1 MRLQPAAIPSRIA
14 LLALASV
21 LVTGVTGCSTIGGWF
36 SSDQADYKK
45 TPVRAQSLD
54 VPPDLSQL
62 ARDSRYQVQGGV
74 ISAAAAASGPA
85 AAAAPAAAAS
95 AAP

>member
-14 LLALASV
+14 LLALATV

-36 SSDQADYKK
+36 SSGQSDYRK
-45 TPVRAQSLD
+45 TPVRAQSLE

-62 ARDSRYQVQGGV
+62 ARDSRYQIQGGV
-74 ISAAAAASGPA
+74 ISAAAAAAGQ
-85 AAAAPAAAAS
+85 AS
-95 AAP
+95 AP